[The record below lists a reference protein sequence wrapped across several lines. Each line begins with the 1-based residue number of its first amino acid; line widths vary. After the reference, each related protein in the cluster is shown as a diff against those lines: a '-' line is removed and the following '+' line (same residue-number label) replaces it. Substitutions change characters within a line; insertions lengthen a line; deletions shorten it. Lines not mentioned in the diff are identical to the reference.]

1 VSEFLTK
8 LLSSDFMPHGACY
21 LWKPEIVWLHAIS
34 DGFIALSYYVIPL
47 FLVYFVRKRKDLPFN
62 WIFLMFGVFI
72 FGCGTTHVMEVW
84 TLWHPTYRLAGAIK
98 ALTAVASI
106 ATAAMLVKLVP
117 QALALPSPTQLRTV
131 NLKLE
136 SEIKQRSRI
145 EQALH
150 RAHDEL
156 EARVGERTA
165 ELAGANEELRI
176 EISKRQ
182 HAQEAL
188 QTTQSALAQVTRVTS
203 MGELMA
209 SIAHEVNQPLT
220 AIVTNGNACK
230 RWLGGE
236 TPNLEEAAAAVT
248 RMIK

>member
-1 VSEFLTK
+1 
-8 LLSSDFMPHGACY
+8 
-21 LWKPEIVWLHAIS
+21 
-34 DGFIALSYYVIPL
+34 
-47 FLVYFVRKRKDLPFN
+47 
-62 WIFLMFGVFI
+62 
-72 FGCGTTHVMEVW
+72 VW

-117 QALALPSPTQLRTV
+117 QTLALPSPTQLRTV